1 MMPGHGSRR
10 MQFDPTP
17 FLQYGMSGFALL
29 LLLGIGYGLRFLA
42 IEILKP
48 IRDAM
53 VADIGGIKSTLVQIH
68 SNTEHVKDT
77 LENHGDRLDSIDRH
91 LGARP

>member
-1 MMPGHGSRR
+1 
-10 MQFDPTP
+10 MQLDPTQ
-17 FLQYGMSGFALL
+17 FLQYGMGGFALL
-29 LLLGIGYGLRFLA
+29 LLIGIGYGLRFLA

-53 VADIGGIKSTLVQIH
+53 VADIGGIKTTLIQIH

-77 LENHGDRLDSIDRH
+77 LAHHGDRLEAIDDH
-91 LGARP
+91 LRARA